1 MMTTLTITLPH
12 TPRCLSP
19 NAKAP
24 LTQRGAIVAGYKKTA
39 AKSRARNIAWG
50 RTCEALNGRRMQPTH
65 YRVIWFFKGPKP
77 DTDNCLARCKA
88 YLDGA
93 CKAMG
98 IDDRTLDCAGIE
110 RIHDLGRAGQV
121 EIVFERIRNNARIRF
136 KMEYHELP
144 LQFRGGLWDDFKLY
158 NVIGDVRRKR
168 AACRAWVPL
177 IHRDCHN
184 CAYKNIKAV
193 PVVCNPCINE
203 GFAVNWEPRKEG
215 E

>member
-77 DTDNCLARCKA
+77 DADNCLARCKA

-98 IDDRTLDCAGIE
+98 IDDRTLDCAGID
-110 RIHDLGRAGQV
+110 RVHDLAKAGQV
-121 EIVFERIRNNARIRF
+121 KIVFERRF
-136 KMEYHELP
+136 P
-144 LQFRGGLWDDFKLY
+144 FK
-158 NVIGDVRRKR
+158 KSC
-168 AACRAWVPL
+168 A
-177 IHRDCHN
+177 N
-184 CAYKNIKAV
+184 CEM
-193 PVVCNPCINE
+193 NE
-203 GFAVNWEPRKEG
+203 GDYFCYTHGIISDLKNCCRDWTPTKE
-215 E
+215 EENDA